1 MVDFMKT
8 VFLGKLKSYKGL
20 TGTIELET
28 RTNRLMGY
36 IEKVPENCIYSGK
49 DIKSLYKNFCR
60 EVDEYL
66 DCVKNEDILSEEEI
80 ASIVGFNVCIYEI
93 SDFIKIINESSGLDT
108 FGEKFFF
115 DDRTRC
121 LIKFDTLDSYT
132 IELCSKNMG
141 YRYIIC
147 DN

>member
-1 MVDFMKT
+1 MKT

-66 DCVKNEDILSEEEI
+66 DCVKNEDLLSEEEI
-80 ASIVGFNVCIYEI
+80 ASVVGFNVCIYEI

-108 FGEKFFF
+108 FG
-115 DDRTRC
+115 
-121 LIKFDTLDSYT
+121 
-132 IELCSKNMG
+132 
-141 YRYIIC
+141 
-147 DN
+147 